1 MKIPYSNGT
10 IERIDEQYFNL
21 ILYKNDNVVYK
32 ATIPQNEASQLIFK
46 SKKIKLIK

>member
-1 MKIPYSNGT
+1 MKIPYTAGT
-10 IERIDEQYFNL
+10 IERIDENYFNL

-32 ATIPQNEASQLIFK
+32 ATIPQTAASELIFK